1 MNWPLINWL
10 NDNRKTIQE
19 REEKQELLR
28 KRLWHYEQVLSDL
41 DFYFSM
47 FSQISREGYEIIS
60 KQGDEYE

>member
-47 FSQISREGYEIIS
+47 FSQISREDYEKICS
-60 KQGDEYE
+60 EVSE

>member
-47 FSQISREGYEIIS
+47 FSQISREGYEIIC